1 MLYQKGSIV
10 LGEIHD
16 QPRAWKKTLDDM
28 ARRRGELA
36 EWFKAQNFGQVIY
49 VGCSDSLNVAASAA
63 RITHL
68 VSGLNSVAMP
78 SSEILYARRPPYDSR
93 IKTLVLG
100 LARADEAEET
110 GWALEK
116 LRSQDPRCQILTI
129 ESQEPTLG
137 SLANL
142 SLGIG
147 ELQEEAKVATRS
159 VSSLLLAS
167 IITVSWLANKDV
179 LWAELQRLPDLLQYK
194 NLQARAQSIVQSKPL
209 HFAFLGSGPFY
220 GVACQG
226 ALNMREMAGVPSEHQ
241 YLLEYRYGNH
251 GSLTN
256 LMMVVG
262 LISNTFRLA
271 EEKVLGD
278 LAITRAQ
285 RVAVADEIDEGL
297 RSKADHVLELKSGVS
312 EISRVLLTLPALQLL
327 AFYMAMSKGVNPD
340 NPKHLEHP
348 ILKLKERPGA
358 VAGA

>member
-1 MLYQKGSIV
+1 MLYQKGAIV

-28 ARRRGELA
+28 ARRRA
-36 EWFKAQNFGQVIY
+36 EVSEWLKAQNFGQVIY
-49 VGCSDSLNVAASAA
+49 VGCSDSLNMAASAA

-68 VSGLNSVAMP
+68 VSGLNSVALP
-78 SSEILYARRPPYDSR
+78 ASEVLYARRPPYDSR

-116 LRSQDPRCQILTI
+116 LRAGDPRCQVLTI
-129 ESQEPTLG
+129 EAQEPA
-137 SLANL
+137 LAGL
-142 SLGIG
+142 AHMSIGIT

-167 IITVSWLANKDV
+167 LVTVSWLANKEP
-179 LWAELQRLPDLLQYK
+179 LLAELQRLPDLLQYK
-194 NLQARAQSIVQSKPL
+194 ALQTKAQGIVQSKPS

-226 ALNMREMAGVPSEHQ
+226 ALNMREMAGVPCEHQ

-278 LAITRAQ
+278 LAVTRAQ

-297 RSKADHVLELKSGVS
+297 RSKADHVLELKAGVS

-340 NPKHLEHP
+340 HPKHLEHP

-358 VAGA
+358 TPA